1 MRAPAAVRARLATL
15 KGRLLLGA
23 AALLALFAAA
33 TWVGVATVE
42 RLTAEMS
49 GRFDGLA
56 ASTEIGARLETL
68 IMDQLAVGERYL
80 EEGDPRTAERFA
92 ALGRA
97 ADETRRRFKDLPQL
111 TPAELTRIEAVDEL
125 HSRIEVEYALA
136 HALHDV
142 GRGAEARARLAAA
155 RPLAEELRDAIR
167 QVGTAQA
174 LKMGLEAT
182 EMEALGRSRQ
192 RLLVMALLLAM
203 TLGAS
208 VTHLAIRGIDT
219 PLRTLMGAAE
229 QLGSGDLRVD
239 LAGGRMLRE
248 FDALAG
254 AFNAMAAHLRTLVLE
269 TVSIAEQIS
278 GSAFHLASVSE
289 EVATSGGEIASAMV
303 EITTGAEAQS
313 NGLQATGQALAA
325 MAGRTRAIEAAA
337 GRVAALGVEIHEV
350 ASRSRAEVSR
360 ALGLL
365 LETREFV
372 HASAAEVRELESASS
387 QVGRFVETISTV
399 ARQTNLLALNA
410 AIEAARAGEHGRG
423 FAVVAEEVR
432 KLADGSARA
441 AQEAAQ
447 VVEEIRTRIGN
458 VARTMD
464 EGTRRVAGA
473 EEVSRTADGALEQ
486 IVAAIGDVRGA
497 AHDVASAV
505 GANLLALGDVER
517 ELGEVSSA
525 AESHAA
531 SAEEVAAAAEQQ
543 SAATEEVSAASA
555 ELLLASDRMRK
566 LVSGLRV

>member
-1 MRAPAAVRARLATL
+1 MRALAAVRAHLATL

-23 AALLALFAAA
+23 AALLGLFAAA

-56 ASTEIGARLETL
+56 ASTEIGTRLETL

-80 EEGDPRTAERFA
+80 EDGDPRTAERFA
-92 ALGRA
+92 TLGRG

-111 TPAELTRIEAVDEL
+111 TPAELTRIEVVDEL
-125 HSRIEVEYALA
+125 HSRLEVEYALA

-155 RPLAEELRDAIR
+155 RPVAEELRDAIR

-174 LKMGLEAT
+174 LKMGLEAA
-182 EMEALGRSRQ
+182 EMETLGRNRQ
-192 RLLVMALLLAM
+192 NLLMVALLLAIA
-203 TLGAS
+203 LGAW
-208 VTHLAIRGIDT
+208 VTHVAIRAIDT
-219 PLRTLMGAAE
+219 PLRALMGAAE
-229 QLGSGDLRVD
+229 QLGGGDLRVD
-239 LAGGRMLRE
+239 LEGGRMLRE

-278 GSAFHLASVSE
+278 GSAFHLSSISE

-313 NGLQATGQALAA
+313 HGLQATGQALAA
-325 MAGRTRAIEAAA
+325 MAERTRAIDTAA

-447 VVEEIRTRIGN
+447 VVEEIRARIGS

-486 IVAAIGDVRGA
+486 IVAAIGHVRGA

-505 GANLLALGDVER
+505 GANLLALGGVER

-566 LVSGLRV
+566 LVSDLRV